1 MTMRRQALGSA
12 EPLVTSLF
20 LFLTLLLLLS
30 IPSLI
35 AKAEPAQQARAMVVN
50 PGDMN
55 TGALLLKSEKEG
67 GLVEAPR
74 LNTDVVIDV
83 NGTVARTVVPVVP
96 LTVNPKSDASPLSL
110 PPATLDMNQ
119 RIVIFLLAL
128 AFLSAVTLGL
138 WRYHR
143 RDFASP
149 RRIGRRI

>member
-35 AKAEPAQQARAMVVN
+35 AKAESAQQARAVN

-55 TGALLLKSEKEG
+55 TGALLLNSEKEG